1 MMTDTSPFDIPPLKT
16 KEELLDFCLLQTDA
30 LENINEWIYDSLSF
44 SYKDGFLNPKLTEY
58 DRKALQFCDNTIVQR
73 RNQQLEILEAERER
87 LLLEKSKLGHAASAA
102 ERKSS

>member
-16 KEELLDFCLLQTDA
+16 KEELLDFCLLQTYA
-30 LENINEWIYDSLSF
+30 LESINEQIYDSLSF

-58 DRKALQFCDNTIVQR
+58 DRKALQFCDNTIVER
-73 RNQQLEILEAERER
+73 RNQQLHIIKAERER
-87 LLLEKSKLGHAASAA
+87 LLLEKSKLEHAASAA